1 MTPDIQHAKFIEQL
15 GDANEKRMA
24 TVLQTLE
31 SRIAAIVAS
40 APTKAGK
47 LFDLEWA
54 IAARQDILIQI
65 RTLFLAESTAVVNDY
80 SKASESLRLM
90 LGEYGDFVGV
100 SEDVVRALKRQS
112 FQGFEAIAS
121 RFLNEIA
128 DEVYQNTL
136 TGRTAADSITAL
148 RQKING
154 VFAAS
159 DKVEVARL
167 VDIANAGGKASEDAI
182 KSLHSIFAADKLGN
196 NMRRY
201 STQIVHDSLMQFDA
215 SIAIQLGKE
224 SGADAYKYYGSTITD
239 TREFCRRHAG
249 KTYTEE
255 EIREIWQGDWAGK
268 APGDPFIVRGGYG
281 CRHHFRPV
289 FQEEIDEP
297 IVETQGKPQYLLS
310 QKLQSLPRINEF
322 SQEMNKLSGKQISI
336 VNKLPPIEN
345 FAVEGKKGYYRGL
358 SRKLVADPKFDGGS
372 VVRHEYGHHVDF
384 ELGRVVGNSGFSG
397 VSATDSVFLSA
408 FDEDRKGLGLHRSAT
423 FDDAVKG
430 VQKEIYNIEDV
441 VKPSGRTW
449 AKKVLKDPELGN
461 FSDIVDALSYG
472 KMQKTYGGHGHGVTY
487 FKRKEARPQEAFANL
502 FALRNTKHWSLVQ
515 EKMPSMAKRFDEI
528 IEEGLK

>member
-255 EIREIWQGDWAGK
+255 EIRQIWQGNWAGK

-289 FQEEIDEP
+289 FSE
-297 IVETQGKPQYLLS
+297 
-310 QKLQSLPRINEF
+310 
-322 SQEMNKLSGKQISI
+322 
-336 VNKLPPIEN
+336 
-345 FAVEGKKGYYRGL
+345 
-358 SRKLVADPKFDGGS
+358 
-372 VVRHEYGHHVDF
+372 
-384 ELGRVVGNSGFSG
+384 
-397 VSATDSVFLSA
+397 
-408 FDEDRKGLGLHRSAT
+408 
-423 FDDAVKG
+423 
-430 VQKEIYNIEDV
+430 
-441 VKPSGRTW
+441 
-449 AKKVLKDPELGN
+449 
-461 FSDIVDALSYG
+461 
-472 KMQKTYGGHGHGVTY
+472 
-487 FKRKEARPQEAFANL
+487 
-502 FALRNTKHWSLVQ
+502 
-515 EKMPSMAKRFDEI
+515 
-528 IEEGLK
+528 